1 MKTSFWRVI
10 IAYKFQSERGGGAH
24 VPPAPMG
31 LEYHKNARAKN
42 THLPLCFWEFQPQ
55 SSQVD
60 LLTSYRELAIG
71 MPSHA
76 PPNATENLVWT
87 KAGYKERQK

>member
-1 MKTSFWRVI
+1 MYPLYLWTSSITKMHAQKTSTSHC
-10 IAYKFQSERGGGAH
+10 ASES
-24 VPPAPMG
+24 PM
-31 LEYHKNARAKN
+31 E
-42 THLPLCFWEFQPQ
+42 PQ

-87 KAGYKERQK
+87 KAGYKERQNSMTN

>member
-1 MKTSFWRVI
+1 MYPLHLWASSITKMHAQKTPTSHC
-10 IAYKFQSERGGGAH
+10 ASES
-24 VPPAPMG
+24 PM
-31 LEYHKNARAKN
+31 E
-42 THLPLCFWEFQPQ
+42 PQ

-71 MPSHA
+71 VPSHA

-87 KAGYKERQK
+87 KAGYKERQNSRTN